1 MRKPFR
7 MSEFVLQVKAKRQ
20 PKYQVTFLVRARMI
34 AMSPPKGLVAWV
46 AVSIRERRRFRT
58 LSGCHQPD
66 ERPDRSVRGGD
77 AGQSVNV
84 RLLPVD
90 ETALGRARPGKSQ
103 SRNITSYF

>member
-46 AVSIRERRRFRT
+46 AVSIR
-58 LSGCHQPD
+58 
-66 ERPDRSVRGGD
+66 
-77 AGQSVNV
+77 
-84 RLLPVD
+84 
-90 ETALGRARPGKSQ
+90 
-103 SRNITSYF
+103 